1 VDFFIADWERAQ
13 AMKRSDAE
21 FHLRDVR
28 QMSDRLMIDLFKRK
42 INDMNRSPRHLK
54 GTWHEADDLLQTH
67 FGKISRIMNQNKKN
81 LLKLYQ
87 TAIKEMEQSPV

>member
-1 VDFFIADWERAQ
+1 
-13 AMKRSDAE
+13 MKRSDAE

-28 QMSDRLMIDLFKRK
+28 QMSDRVMIDLFKRK

-54 GTWHEADDLLQTH
+54 GTWHEAGDFLITH
-67 FGKISRIMNQNKKN
+67 FGKISRIMDQNKKT

-87 TAIKEMEQSPV
+87 AAIKEVEQSLV

>member
-1 VDFFIADWERAQ
+1 
-13 AMKRSDAE
+13 MKRSDAK

-28 QMSDRLMIDLFKRK
+28 QMSDRVMIDLFKRK

-54 GTWHEADDLLQTH
+54 GTWHEAGDFLITH
-67 FGKISRIMNQNKKN
+67 FGKISRIMDQNKKT

-87 TAIKEMEQSPV
+87 AAIKEVEQSLV